1 MMWRE
6 ADEKMR
12 VEGKKKMPKQCVNRF
27 NGIANDYKLDALYS
41 KYFAWLPDRRKLQSV
56 VHWLQ

>member
-1 MMWRE
+1 
-6 ADEKMR
+6 MR
-12 VEGKKKMPKQCVNRF
+12 LEGKKKMPKQCVNRF

-56 VHWLQ
+56 VPWLQ